1 MILGLFDLN
10 FESDFDFFEI
20 WIIMSTETISYWCY
34 RCSRIV
40 RLGRQET
47 VACPDCESGFLE
59 EVDQPSRSRS
69 LSRRRRFPAAAMYMI
84 GQRSGS
90 GSDHNHNF
98 RQPSLRSTR
107 RNGGDRSP
115 FNPVIVLRGGG
126 GSMEVTEGGN
136 DNNGVV
142 GVGGGES
149 RGFELFYDDGAGSGL
164 RPLPPSMSEF
174 LLGSGFDR
182 LLEQLSQIE
191 INGISRYE
199 HPPATKSAI
208 DSLPTIEI
216 DNTHLEME
224 SHCAVCKEAFE
235 LTTIVR
241 EMPCKHIYHP
251 ECILPWLALH
261 NSCPVCRHELPS
273 DSDAGTNV
281 HPQSQAQ
288 SPPQTQTHSQAQS
301 LPQTQTHSQLP
312 GLNEEESN
320 VGLTIW
326 RLPGGGFA
334 VGRFSGG
341 RRGSERELPVVYTE
355 MDGGFNNGGEPR
367 RISWSSIGSRGRERG
382 GGLRRFFGSFFGCFG
397 SGVVN
402 RSAVLSRETR
412 SLRNNSSH
420 SSTMDPSPRS
430 RRTWSM
436 DVNSGMRSW

>member
-1 MILGLFDLN
+1 
-10 FESDFDFFEI
+10 
-20 WIIMSTETISYWCY
+20 MSTETVSYWCY
-34 RCSRIV
+34 RCSRFV

-47 VACPDCESGFLE
+47 VVCPDCDSGFLE
-59 EVDQPSRSRS
+59 EVDQPSRS
-69 LSRRRRFPAAAMYMI
+69 LHVDSRRRRFPAAAMYMI
-84 GQRSGS
+84 GQRPGSGS
-90 GSDHNHNF
+90 GSDHFHSF
-98 RQPSLRSTR
+98 RPSSLHRTR
-107 RNGGDRSP
+107 RNGGERSP

-126 GSMEVTEGGN
+126 SMEVTEGGN
-136 DNNGVV
+136 NNNNNGGVGGV
-142 GVGGGES
+142 GVGVGIGGGGGGGES

-216 DNTHLEME
+216 DDTHLEME

-235 LTTIVR
+235 LTNVVR

-251 ECILPWLALH
+251 DCILPWLALH

-281 HPQSQAQ
+281 NVQPQSQ
-288 SPPQTQTHSQAQS
+288 SQP
-301 LPQTQTHSQLP
+301 LPQTQSQTLTQSQSL

-341 RRGSERELPVVYTE
+341 RRGAERELPVVYTE

-382 GGLRRFFGSFFGCFG
+382 GGLRRFFGSFLGCFG
-397 SGVVN
+397 GGGVEN
-402 RSAVLSRETR
+402 RRTVSSLSSRETR
-412 SLRNNSSH
+412 SLRTNSSH
-420 SSTMDPSPRS
+420 SSSMDPSPRS

>member
-1 MILGLFDLN
+1 
-10 FESDFDFFEI
+10 
-20 WIIMSTETISYWCY
+20 MSTETVSYWCY
-34 RCSRIV
+34 RCSRFV
-40 RLGRQET
+40 RLARHET
-47 VACPDCESGFLE
+47 VVCPDCDSGFLE
-59 EVDQPSRSRS
+59 EVDQPSRSLRVD
-69 LSRRRRFPAAAMYMI
+69 SRRRRFPAAAMYMI
-84 GQRSGS
+84 GQRPGSVSSSGSGS

-98 RQPSLRSTR
+98 RPPSIHRTR
-107 RNGGDRSP
+107 RNGGERSP

-126 GSMEVTEGGN
+126 GSMEVTEG
-136 DNNGVV
+136 NNG
-142 GVGGGES
+142 GGGES

-235 LTTIVR
+235 LTTVVR

-273 DSDAGTNV
+273 DSDAGTNGTNV
-281 HPQSQAQ
+281 NVQPQSQSQ
-288 SPPQTQTHSQAQS
+288 SEALPQTHSQS
-301 LPQTQTHSQLP
+301 I

-341 RRGSERELPVVYTE
+341 RRGAERELPVVYTE

-382 GGLRRFFGSFFGCFG
+382 GGLRRFFGSFLWCFG
-397 SGVVN
+397 GGVEN
-402 RSAVLSRETR
+402 RHVVSSREMR
-412 SLRNNSSH
+412 SLRTNSPH
-420 SSTMDPSPRS
+420 SSSMDPSPRS

>member
-1 MILGLFDLN
+1 M
-10 FESDFDFFEI
+10 
-20 WIIMSTETISYWCY
+20 MSSGTSSYWCY
-34 RCSRIV
+34 RCSRFIRV
-40 RLGRQET
+40 WRQDT
-47 VACPDCESGFLE
+47 AVCPDCDSGFIE
-59 EVDQPSRSRS
+59 EIEHPPRS
-69 LSRRRRFPAAAMYMI
+69 LHVDGRRRRFPAAAMYMI
-84 GQRSGS
+84 GQRP
-90 GSDHNHNF
+90 GSDHNTSRPASF
-98 RQPSLRSTR
+98 RRTR

-126 GSMEVTEGGN
+126 STEEGG
-136 DNNGVV
+136 DG
-142 GVGGGES
+142 GGGSGGAGGGGES

-191 INGISRYE
+191 INGIGRYE
-199 HPPATKSAI
+199 HPPASKSAI

-216 DNTHLEME
+216 NVDHLASE

-235 LTTIVR
+235 LGNSAR

-273 DSDAGTNV
+273 DAPN
-281 HPQSQAQ
+281 PQQQQQQQEQQQQPA
-288 SPPQTQTHSQAQS
+288 
-301 LPQTQTHSQLP
+301 
-312 GLNEEESN
+312 GLNEEEN

-334 VGRFSGG
+334 VGRFAGG

-367 RISWSSIGSRGRERG
+367 RISWSSRGNRGRERAG
-382 GGLRRFFGSFFGCFG
+382 ISRFFGNLFGCFRG
-397 SGVVN
+397 GVRTTN
-402 RSAVLSRETR
+402 TSTASRRSTRETR
-412 SLRNNSSH
+412 SLRASS
-420 SSTMDPSPRS
+420 SRSNIDPSPSS

>member
-1 MILGLFDLN
+1 
-10 FESDFDFFEI
+10 
-20 WIIMSTETISYWCY
+20 MSTDTTTTTSYWCY
-34 RCSRIV
+34 RCSRFV
-40 RLGRQET
+40 RLATQET
-47 VACPDCESGFLE
+47 VICPECDGGFLE
-59 EVDQPSRSRS
+59 QIDQPSRS
-69 LSRRRRFPAAAMYMI
+69 LQIDARRRRFPAAAMYMI
-84 GQRSGS
+84 GQRPS
-90 GSDHNHNF
+90 SDHTF
-98 RQPSLRSTR
+98 RPSSIRRNR
-107 RNGGDRSP
+107 RNGGERSP

-126 GSMEVTEGGN
+126 TTTTEVTEAGA
-136 DNNGVV
+136 
-142 GVGGGES
+142 GGES

-191 INGISRYE
+191 INGISRFE
-199 HPPATKSAI
+199 HPPASKAAV

-224 SHCAVCKEAFE
+224 PHCAVCMEAFE
-235 LTTIVR
+235 FGTVVR

-251 ECILPWLALH
+251 DCILPWLALH

-273 DSDAGTNV
+273 DADGVANNQ
-281 HPQSQAQ
+281 PQLQSQSQVQ
-288 SPPQTQTHSQAQS
+288 SV
-301 LPQTQTHSQLP
+301 

-320 VGLTIW
+320 IGLTIW

-341 RRGSERELPVVYTE
+341 RRGAERELPVVYTE

-367 RISWSSIGSRGRERG
+367 RISWSSRGGRGRERS
-382 GGLRRFFGSFFGCFG
+382 GGLRRFFGSFFGCFNNG
-397 SGVVN
+397 GVGNQRTV
-402 RSAVLSRETR
+402 SSREAR
-412 SLRNNSSH
+412 SMRTNSSH
-420 SSTMDPSPRS
+420 SSNMDPSPRS

>member
-1 MILGLFDLN
+1 
-10 FESDFDFFEI
+10 
-20 WIIMSTETISYWCY
+20 MSETTSYWCY
-34 RCSRIV
+34 RCNRFV
-40 RLGRQET
+40 RLSRQET
-47 VACPDCESGFLE
+47 VVCPDCDGGFLE
-59 EVDQPSRSRS
+59 EIEQPPQVD
-69 LSRRRRFPAAAMYMI
+69 SRRRRFPAAAMYMI
-84 GQRSGS
+84 GQRPN
-90 GSDHNHNF
+90 SDHNHNGS
-98 RQPSLRSTR
+98 RPSFLRRTR

-126 GSMEVTEGGN
+126 STEAATEAG
-136 DNNGVV
+136 NNG
-142 GVGGGES
+142 GGERGES

-191 INGISRYE
+191 INGIGRYE
-199 HPPATKSAI
+199 HPPASKASV
-208 DSLPTIEI
+208 DSLPTLEI

-224 SHCAVCKEAFE
+224 SHCAVCMEAFE
-235 LTTIVR
+235 LGTVVR

-251 ECILPWLALH
+251 DCILPWLALH
-261 NSCPVCRHELPS
+261 NSCPVCRHELPT
-273 DSDAGTNV
+273 DSDAGNGNQL
-281 HPQSQAQ
+281 QSQSQ
-288 SPPQTQTHSQAQS
+288 SQSRSQVESQQS
-301 LPQTQTHSQLP
+301 V

-341 RRGSERELPVVYTE
+341 RRGAERELPVVYTE

-367 RISWSSIGSRGRERG
+367 RISWSSRGSRERQRG

-397 SGVVN
+397 VGGGVGN
-402 RSAVLSRETR
+402 QRSVMGRELR
-412 SLRNNSSH
+412 SVRTNSSH
-420 SSTMDPSPRS
+420 SSNMDPSPRS